1 MSNEVTFNESYT
13 LHEQK
18 LKIIELNIRN
28 LKNVGFARFEKNMR
42 EMDQNRHKQCQLNEP
57 YKKNALIY

>member
-28 LKNVGFARFEKNMR
+28 LKNVGFARFEKNMP

-57 YKKNALIY
+57 